1 MERRPGKKKK
11 KKKKNEDEKREGEK
25 ERKKEKG
32 KKNSKERLVDEKLG
46 QRSLIFTTEFIDR
59 HDTITCH

>member
-1 MERRPGKKKK
+1 MKTKKEKGKK
-11 KKKKNEDEKREGEK
+11 K
-25 ERKKEKG
+25 ERKKKE